1 MKTFSF
7 CLCGSLLAKWVAGVL
22 LGIFIVFINSDDP
35 NLLLE
40 GFSSITFKI
49 IIETFA
55 SHLACFLL
63 VTFNILLFLC
73 YSFCASRVCWTNSTR
88 FLSMPPLWIY
98 FPSGMCTDMCFVKVT
113 VFLSLYNSI
122 SLSIFCD
129 ADLID
134 MSIFGVADLM
144 DTDSLGFCLLWDIVT
159 SFSFLNLTDNSNAGW
174 QFISFRP

>member
-1 MKTFSF
+1 MIQ
-7 CLCGSLLAKWVAGVL
+7 
-22 LGIFIVFINSDDP
+22 IFYLKDLVQLHSK
-35 NLLLE
+35 LLLRLLLV
-40 GFSSITFKI
+40 IW
-49 IIETFA
+49 
-55 SHLACFLL
+55 LVFLL

-144 DTDSLGFCLLWDIVT
+144 DTDSLGFCLLWDIPFRFLT
-159 SFSFLNLTDNSNAGW
+159 SQITVMLVGSLFHLGLRIFFSSLLVCRNVVEQSAGGVKMRLW
-174 QFISFRP
+174 NVFPLRF